1 MSDTAIV
8 GENVEVIQAQA
19 GRPRS
24 AFRWGVVIAGALAA
38 WAVAFIFISLGAGIG
53 LTVASPYSGPSAG
66 TLGIAGAIWLLFSET
81 IAFATGGYLA
91 ARLRIRDHLPG
102 PETTF
107 RDGAHGF
114 MVWVVGASAMAV
126 AVFAASAFSVGTA
139 ANVASSAAGVAA
151 IAAGDNKGQNPAAYY
166 VDRLFRTDPRRQTSA
181 AGGAGGAAAANPS
194 ATSAPMPF
202 ATTAPPSGNAA
213 PPAQGGTPP
222 SDRTAQAGNPAG
234 NETNRPAPAA
244 ASSSPQSDR
253 QDSGGQPLSET
264 QRSEATRIIAA
275 SLADGK
281 LDDSDK
287 QYLAQLVA
295 ARTGMTQAEANMRVT
310 EVTNAATEKLKQ
322 AAETTRKAGAYL
334 SFWSFMALLF
344 GAVAA
349 TLAGILGGELRDEV

>member
-24 AFRWGVVIAGALAA
+24 AFRWSVVIAGALAA

-81 IAFATGGYLA
+81 VAFAVGGYLA
-91 ARLRIRDHLPG
+91 ARLRIRDHMPG

-114 MVWVVGASAMAV
+114 MAWVIGASAMGLV
-126 AVFAASAFSVGTA
+126 VLVGSAFSVGTA
-139 ANVASSAAGVAA
+139 ANVGGSAAGIVAT
-151 IAAGDNKGQNPAAYY
+151 AASSGNKQGENPAAYY

-181 AGGAGGAAAANPS
+181 AGGAAAPNAAAA
-194 ATSAPMPF
+194 SAPMPF
-202 ATTAPPSGNAA
+202 AVAAPPSGNAA
-213 PPAQGGTPP
+213 PPAQGG
-222 SDRTAQAGNPAG
+222 SQTAQAGNPAG

-253 QDSGGQPLSET
+253 QDSAGQPLTET
-264 QRSEATRIIAA
+264 QRSEAARIIT
-275 SLADGK
+275 SGLADGK
-281 LDDSDK
+281 WDDSDK

-310 EVTNAATEKLKQ
+310 DVQNAATEKLKQ